1 MKKYLRQIGF
11 VLGVA
16 VFLILNFTNLPG
28 KISSQGQICLALS
41 MMVVIWWAFQVAQN
55 GFSSGVYLALLAVM
69 GVADYTVIFSAWT
82 SPTVYL
88 VIGAYLIADAV
99 RASGLGERIAYQI
112 ILKFVKNF
120 RSTIVSIF
128 IITFILSLLIPHPW
142 PRAFLIMAVMMVLID
157 SAKIPKEDA
166 TKIGLT
172 VFAASVPVSL
182 IFLTGDAL
190 ISPLAVASSGMEL
203 SWLGWFAMMGLPSIV
218 CSILTL
224 ILILILFK
232 PSQEIVLDKRAIQ
245 EKLTALGKF
254 TNMERRTL
262 IWLTIAVALWLT
274 DSIHGIHIGWMTLLI
289 PMFMSMPIIGGIL
302 TPKSWS
308 SVPVHVLIFFT
319 AAMAIGKVG
328 AVTGMNDW
336 IASTIMPPVMPSNLF
351 LFAALMTVIAVIIHM
366 LLGSVI
372 AVMGVAIP
380 AALTATA
387 SMELNPLV
395 PTMLIYMAI
404 AAHYVL
410 PFQHLNMLVGSG
422 KENGMYGQA
431 ETIRLGLPLT
441 VVMFIVNVFVAI
453 PWWKILG
460 HI

>member
-1 MKKYLRQIGF
+1 MKKYSRQIGF

-166 TKIGLT
+166 TKIGFT

-182 IFLTGDAL
+182 VFLTGDAL

-262 IWLTIAVALWLT
+262 IWLTVAVALWLT
-274 DSIHGIHIGWMTLLI
+274 DSIHGIHIGWITLLI

-460 HI
+460 YI

>member
-1 MKKYLRQIGF
+1 MKKYSRQIGF

-41 MMVVIWWAFQVAQN
+41 MMVVIWWAFQVAQS

-166 TKIGLT
+166 TKIGFT

-182 IFLTGDAL
+182 VFLTGDAL

-232 PSQEIVLDKRAIQ
+232 PSQEIVLDKRTIQ

-254 TNMERRTL
+254 TNMEIRTM
-262 IWLTIAVALWLT
+262 IWLTVAVALWLT
-274 DSIHGIHIGWMTLLI
+274 DSIHGIHIGWITLLI

-336 IASTIMPPVMPSNLF
+336 IASTIMPPVMPSNMF

-460 HI
+460 YF